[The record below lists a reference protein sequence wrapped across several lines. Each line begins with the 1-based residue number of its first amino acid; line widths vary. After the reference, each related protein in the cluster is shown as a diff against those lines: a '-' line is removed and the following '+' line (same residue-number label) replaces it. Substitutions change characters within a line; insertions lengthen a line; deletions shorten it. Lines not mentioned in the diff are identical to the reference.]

1 MEKTLVK
8 IAGIVAIVLGV
19 IMCITIVGAIVGVPL
34 IIGGCKFNDYSKMDD
49 SEFASNKDSIL
60 IWSIVFLFLSIP
72 SGVLGLI
79 AYFLFEAKKSDY
91 FGNYK
96 SNKKYDELERIKKL
110 YDDKV
115 LTKEEYESE
124 KSRILNSNR

>member
-60 IWSIVFLFLSIP
+60 IWSIVFMFLCTVSGILALLYYLNLDNPTLF
-72 SGVLGLI
+72 
-79 AYFLFEAKKSDY
+79 KSHSSST
-91 FGNYK
+91 N
-96 SNKKYDELERIKKL
+96 KYDDLERVNKL
-110 YDDKV
+110 YKDKV
-115 LTKEEYESE
+115 ITKEEYERE
-124 KSRILNSNR
+124 KKRILNK